1 MKKKKLKERIK
12 KEWMNI
18 VFNLIFISANL
29 FIVILF
35 YDKIIIASIFLG
47 LMAVTGLIRWKSWI
61 TIIIFFMSA
70 ILGFVIEIIA
80 IKFDVWIYSYS
91 NFLGAPLWLLL
102 AWGNTGVFI
111 YQTAIE
117 LKNLGVKK

>member
-61 TIIIFFMSA
+61 TIIIFF
-70 ILGFVIEIIA
+70 
-80 IKFDVWIYSYS
+80 Y
-91 NFLGAPLWLLL
+91 
-102 AWGNTGVFI
+102 
-111 YQTAIE
+111 
-117 LKNLGVKK
+117 